1 MNIGIIKANNLLA
14 GQHFFERA
22 TMRFFQ
28 SRVFS
33 TVYGGKYFITS
44 EINPSGEKRYTVRE
58 AVDGGKRIKTHGF
71 FAYRTLSDAKDQA
84 RLFALVEG
92 ERVWYEPRKP
102 RIEW

>member
-1 MNIGIIKANNLLA
+1 MNIEMIKASNLLA

-58 AVDGGKRIKTHGF
+58 AVDGGKFIKCTNF
-71 FAYRTLSDAKDQA
+71 FHHETLVAAKDEA
-84 RLFALVEG
+84 RQLAGV
-92 ERVWYEPRKP
+92 K
-102 RIEW
+102 

>member
-1 MNIGIIKANNLLA
+1 MTIATIKANNLLA

-33 TVYGGKYFITS
+33 TIYGGKYFVTS

-58 AVDGGKRIKTHGF
+58 AIDGGKRIVCQHF
-71 FAYRTLSDAKDQA
+71 FHHETLANAKREA
-84 RLFALVEG
+84 RELSRG
-92 ERVWYEPRKP
+92 GK
-102 RIEW
+102 